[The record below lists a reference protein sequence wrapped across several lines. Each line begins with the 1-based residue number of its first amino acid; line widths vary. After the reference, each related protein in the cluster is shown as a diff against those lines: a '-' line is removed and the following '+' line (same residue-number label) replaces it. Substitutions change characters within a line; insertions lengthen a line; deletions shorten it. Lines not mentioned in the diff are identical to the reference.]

1 VSYDPRYGGHDG
13 ENDYDF
19 GYGASPPTPGGDDRH
34 SSRRRPK
41 PSARGVARVPSEPI
55 PPKRDRSNEDESDP
69 MGLIPGPDETTLL
82 PRVPGRR
89 ESGPEPDE
97 VVPESRR
104 KRSIRRHRDDE
115 APGGRR
121 AVRGFAEVFVTLGAI
136 VLLFSAYMIWG
147 TSAEINAAQ
156 EEKEVEL
163 EEQWEDS
170 DDDPTLDPLPGD
182 AIARI
187 YITQIRPEP
196 WIIVEG
202 TDLDDIETAPG
213 HFTDSAMPG
222 DMGNFAMAGH
232 NVPAIFRHIDV
243 LQPGDKIVVETKSN
257 FYIYEITGSAI
268 VQPTNVDVVAPV
280 PNEPGVTPGEA
291 DRWLTMVTCHPWW
304 DNYERYIVWA
314 QMTDAQ
320 DRGDELP
327 PEAVS

>member
-1 VSYDPRYGGHDG
+1 MSYDPRRGGYDG
-13 ENDYDF
+13 DDDYDF
-19 GYGASPPTPGGDDRH
+19 GYGSPPPDDRY
-34 SSRRRPK
+34 RPR
-41 PSARGVARVPSEPI
+41 PRPEPPARGVARVPPEPI

-89 ESGPEPDE
+89 ESGPEPDAD
-97 VVPESRR
+97 VPESRR

-121 AVRGFAEVFVTLGAI
+121 AVRVFAEVFVTLGAV

-156 EEKEVEL
+156 EEKDTEL
-163 EEQWEDS
+163 EEQWAEEG
-170 DDDPTLDPLPGD
+170 DDDPALDPLPGD

-187 YITQIRPEP
+187 YMTQIRPEP

-222 DMGNFAMAGH
+222 EMGNFALAGH

-257 FYIYEITGSAI
+257 FYIYEITESSI
-268 VQPTNVDVVAPV
+268 VLPTDVGVVAPV
-280 PNEPGVTPGEA
+280 PNNPGVEPGED
-291 DRWLTMVTCHPWW
+291 DRWLTMVTCYPWW

-314 QMTDAQ
+314 KMIDTQ

>member
-1 VSYDPRYGGHDG
+1 MSDRYDPYGASGD
-13 ENDYDF
+13 DPDF
-19 GYGASPPTPGGDDRH
+19 GYGADFD
-34 SSRRRPK
+34 RRRRSPEPPAK
-41 PSARGVARVPSEPI
+41 GVARVPDPV
-55 PPKRDRSNEDESDP
+55 PPRRDRSDEDESDP
-69 MGLIPGPDETTLL
+69 LGLIPGPDETTLL
-82 PRVPGRR
+82 PRVPVGRDA
-89 ESGPEPDE
+89 GPP
-97 VVPESRR
+97 PEADLPPSRS
-104 KRSIRRHRDDE
+104 KRAIRRHRDNE
-115 APGGRR
+115 APGGRK
-121 AVRGFAEVFVTLGAI
+121 AVRVFAEVFVTIGAV

-156 EEKEVEL
+156 DEKEAELVEEWDND
-163 EEQWEDS
+163 EE
-170 DDDPTLDPLPGD
+170 DPTLDPLPGD

-202 TDLDDIETAPG
+202 TDLADIETAPG

-222 DMGNFAMAGH
+222 DVGNFAIAGH

-243 LQPGDKIVVETKSN
+243 LVPGDEIVVETKTN
-257 FYIYEITGSAI
+257 FYIYEITDHAI
-268 VQPTNVDVVAPV
+268 VQPTDVGVVAPV
-280 PNEPGVTPGEA
+280 PNQPGVEPGDD

-314 QMTDAQ
+314 QLSDSR